1 MQRTMNAEIRK
12 ADFGEWKVAFH
23 DEAAWEVV
31 CSVIGDDRT
40 VGCHGVVVVST
51 DEAKVIRLAL
61 AENGLACLCDA
72 SLTYGK

>member
-1 MQRTMNAEIRK
+1 MNRTINAEIRK
-12 ADFGEWKVAFH
+12 AEWGEWNVAFH
-23 DEAAWEVV
+23 DDAAWEVV

-51 DEAKVIRLAL
+51 DEAKAL
-61 AENGLACLCDA
+61 RSALTTSGLACLCDA